1 MKMIRILPALCAT
14 LTLAGAAERRIQ
26 KSDLPPAVL
35 KEAERLSQGAT
46 IVGFTE
52 EIEKGKRLYE
62 VETKADGR
70 GRDFLLDA
78 AGNIVSIE
86 QEIPFATLPAPVKK
100 GLLAA
105 AGNGRITKVE
115 SLSEGRKITYE
126 AQVQGGPRQEV
137 TVDAQGRPL
146 R

>member
-1 MKMIRILPALCAT
+1 MRTSKILPALLAT
-14 LTLAGAAERRIQ
+14 LSLAGAAERRVQ
-26 KSDLPPAVL
+26 KADLPPAVQ
-35 KEAERLSQGAT
+35 KEAERLSQGAA
-46 IVGFTE
+46 IVGYTE

-70 GRDFLLDA
+70 TRDFLLDA

-86 QEIPFATLPAPVKK
+86 QEVPFATLPGPVKK

-105 AGNGRITKVE
+105 AGKGRITKVE

-126 AQVQGGPRQEV
+126 AQVQGGPREEV
-137 TVDAQGRPL
+137 TVDAQGRPA

>member
-1 MKMIRILPALCAT
+1 MRTIGILSAACAA
-14 LTLAGAAERRIQ
+14 LTLAGAVERRIQ
-26 KSDLPPAVL
+26 KSDLPPAVQ
-35 KEAERLSQGAT
+35 KEAERLSHGAA

-52 EIEKGKRLYE
+52 EIEKGKRFFE

-70 GRDFLLDA
+70 TRDFLLDS

-86 QEIPFATLPAPVKK
+86 QEIPFASLPAPVKN
-100 GLLAA
+100 GLRAA
-105 AGNGRITKVE
+105 AGKGRIIKVE
-115 SLSEGRKITYE
+115 SVSEGRKITYE

-137 TVDAQGRPL
+137 TVDAQGRPV